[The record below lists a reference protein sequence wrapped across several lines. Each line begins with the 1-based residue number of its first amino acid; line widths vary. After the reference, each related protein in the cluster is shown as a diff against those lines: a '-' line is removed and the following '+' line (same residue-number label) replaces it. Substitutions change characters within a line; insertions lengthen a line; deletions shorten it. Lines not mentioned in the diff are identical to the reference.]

1 MTNLTPVV
9 EDKHL
14 YVAQLTS
21 LRGLACLV
29 VLVGH
34 VIQVIN
40 YHDSLLNPYLSLADN
55 IITAAFNAQ
64 GAVLLFFVLSG
75 CVLSLSLKNLSNL
88 DPRQILSFYVK
99 RVFRLYP
106 LLWLATGLAMVSMVV
121 TKHVVETGVFAAWL
135 TRNLTT
141 SFTTSHTLMSLSGA
155 YTRYNGPM
163 WSLRVELLYSALFPA
178 IYLLVKNLRL
188 RLWVLAFLTGFALLP
203 IPSQLGTAFALSFA
217 AGALIPLLPAPSGK
231 LNGGIAIAAL
241 LVLLYDRLILSQ
253 FGAPERVFDVVETAA
268 AFFVVRDVFASGRG
282 YRVLMFRPTAWLGEL
297 SFSIYLLHLP
307 ILLIV
312 FTAVQGITGLP
323 VLLNNPVISQLG
335 LAAVTVAITVVVSAF
350 TFNFVELP
358 IHNYGRRLGKR
369 IALGRDNQADGQEL
383 EPARAARVVPLR

>member
-1 MTNLTPVV
+1 V
-9 EDKHL
+9 
-14 YVAQLTS
+14 
-21 LRGLACLV
+21 ACLV
-29 VLVGH
+29 VLIGH

-40 YHDSLLNPYLSLADN
+40 YHDSLLNPYLSAADT
-55 IITAAFNAQ
+55 IVTAAFNAQ

-75 CVLSLSLKNLSNL
+75 CVLSLSLKHLTDF
-88 DPRQILSFYVK
+88 DPRLILSFYVK

-106 LLWLATGLAMVSMVV
+106 LLWFATGLAMISMVV

-141 SFTTSHTLMSLSGA
+141 SFTTSHTLMSLTGA

-163 WSLRVELLYSALFPA
+163 WSLRVELIYSALFPA
-178 IYLLVKNLRL
+178 IYLVVRNRHLRI
-188 RLWVLAFLTGFALLP
+188 WVLGFLAAFALLP

-217 AGALIPLLPAPSGK
+217 AGALIPLLPVRATR
-231 LNGGIAIAAL
+231 LNGGIAVIAL
-241 LVLLYDRLILSQ
+241 LVLLYDRLILTQ

-282 YRVLMFRPTAWLGEL
+282 YRLLMFRPTAWLGEL

-312 FTAVQGITGLP
+312 FTAVQSLIGLQP
-323 VLLNNPVISQLG
+323 LLNNPVASQLV
-335 LAAVTVAITVVVSAF
+335 LAALTVAITVVLSAF

-358 IHNYGRRLGKR
+358 LHNIGRHLGKKL
-369 IALGRDNQADGQEL
+369 ALGRDAEAEGKKL
-383 EPARAARVVPLR
+383 EPATAARVVPSR